1 MKRIALV
8 VAAMIAAAV
17 SAGAQELSPSSA
29 APAADGVVKPGEYSV
44 VVDRNGMRLGLSL
57 SADGSTLYAAIEA
70 PTTGWVAIGLG
81 SLKMNGAFMVLA
93 YDNAGEA
100 FVSEETGAGYGH
112 KPNPGKRL
120 SASAV
125 KEAGASTTLEFAVPA
140 AGLADARTVKLILA
154 YGKKDDRSSKHSK
167 YASVELPIKRP

>member
-1 MKRIALV
+1 MKRIALL
-8 VAAMIAAAV
+8 VAAMIAAV
-17 SAGAQELSPSSA
+17 SVGAQELRPSSA
-29 APAADGVVKPGEYSV
+29 IPTADGVVNPGEYSMTT
-44 VVDRNGMRLGLSL
+44 DRNGMRLGLSL

-70 PTTGWVAIGLG
+70 PTTGWVSVGLG

-112 KPNPGKRL
+112 KPNTVKRL

>member
-1 MKRIALV
+1 MKRITLA
-8 VAAMIAAAV
+8 VAAMIAVA
-17 SAGAQELSPSSA
+17 SAGAQELRPSSA
-29 APAADGVVKPGEYSV
+29 APAADGVVSPGEYSMTM
-44 VVDRNGMRLGLSL
+44 DRNGMRLGLSL

-93 YDNAGEA
+93 YDKAGEA

-112 KPNPGKRL
+112 KPNTVKRL

-140 AGLADARTVKLILA
+140 AGFADAQAVKLILA